1 MKVLNIMLS
10 RDLGGIQQAFLD
22 YSTALEMQKIEV
34 INVTSYK
41 AKINSFLLSIR
52 CHSRLRGN
60 DIDRNFKLL
69 NLSPFDLISIL
80 ILKYII
86 YRTKP
91 DIIIAHGN
99 RAINFSKF
107 AKSQNIKLI
116 GIAHNYGLKGLRKC
130 DFVIA
135 LTHHMKEFLLKNN
148 FAGSRIFILPN
159 MINITKDFIP
169 NKIDFPHKSSYKEEF
184 ERDTSPRTAAY
195 IDIREDS
202 STGLTYKLPLEVT
215 YVGSLICRKP
225 VIIGVLARFVAKK
238 GVDVFINAIKILKEK
253 KYSIQAVIGG
263 SGEEEDNLVALS
275 NKLNL
280 QNQILFTGWVNDR
293 DNFFKQIDIFCLPSL
308 HEPFGIIVLEA
319 MEASVPIVSTDTE
332 GPTEIITNMK
342 DGLICKAGSM
352 EDLAEKIAYLINNPL
367 KAGEFPKNAYLTLK
381 QNYDIKVVSK
391 KLAALLRSYKNS

>member
-22 YSTALEMQKIEV
+22 YNAALEIQKIEV

-41 AKINSFLLSIR
+41 AKINSFLCKTS
-52 CHSRLRGN
+52 
-60 DIDRNFKLL
+60 FKLP
-69 NLSPFDLISIL
+69 NLVPFDLLSIA

-86 YRTKP
+86 YKTKP

-116 GIAHNYGLKGLRKC
+116 GIAHNYSLKGLRKC

-135 LTHHMKEFLLKNN
+135 LTNHMQEFLLKNN
-148 FAGSRIFILPN
+148 FAQSRIFILPN

-169 NKIDFPHKSSYKEEF
+169 NK
-184 ERDTSPRTAAY
+184 
-195 IDIREDS
+195 
-202 STGLTYKLPLEVT
+202 TY
-215 YVGSLICRKP
+215 RKP
-225 VIIGVLARFVAKK
+225 IVIGVLARFVAKK
-238 GVDVFINAIKILKEK
+238 GVDVFIKAIKILKEK
-253 KYSIQAVIGG
+253 KYDIQVVIGG
-263 SGEEEDNLVALS
+263 NGEEKDNLIALS

-280 QNQILFTGWVNDR
+280 QDQISFTGWVNDR
-293 DNFFKQIDIFCLPSL
+293 DKFFKQIDIFCLPSL

-352 EDLAEKIAYLINNPL
+352 EDLAEKIVYLIDTPL
-367 KAGEFPKNAYLTLK
+367 KAEEFSKNSYLTLK

-391 KLAALLRSYKNS
+391 KLATLLRNSKNS

>member
-22 YSTALEMQKIEV
+22 YNAALEMQKIEV
-34 INVTSYK
+34 IKITSYK
-41 AKINSFLLSIR
+41 AKINSFLRETS
-52 CHSRLRGN
+52 
-60 DIDRNFKLL
+60 FKLP
-69 NLSPFDLISIL
+69 NLSPIDPLSVL

-86 YRTKP
+86 YKTKP

-107 AKSQNIKLI
+107 AKAQNIKLV
-116 GIAHNYGLKGLRKC
+116 GIAHNYTLKGLRKC

-148 FAGSRIFILPN
+148 FAEPKIFILPN

-169 NKIDFPHKSSYKEEF
+169 NKIYRKS
-184 ERDTSPRTAAY
+184 
-195 IDIREDS
+195 I
-202 STGLTYKLPLEVT
+202 V
-215 YVGSLICRKP
+215 
-225 VIIGVLARFVAKK
+225 IGVLARFVAKK
-238 GVDVFINAIKILKEK
+238 GVDVFIKAITILKEK
-253 KYSIQAVIGG
+253 KYNIQVIIGG
-263 SGEEEDNLVALS
+263 SGEEQDNLIALS

-280 QNQILFTGWVNDR
+280 QDQISFIGWVNDR
-293 DNFFKQIDIFCLPSL
+293 DKFFKQIDIFCLPSL
-308 HEPFGIIVLEA
+308 HEPFGIIILEA
-319 MEASVPIVSTDTE
+319 MEAGLPIVSTDTE

-352 EDLAEKIAYLINNPL
+352 EDLAEKIVYLIDNPI
-367 KAGEFPKNAYLTLK
+367 KAKEFSKNAYLTLK

-391 KLAALLRSYKNS
+391 KLVTLLRIYKNS